1 MNTKKVDLA
10 KITLGVLFISI
21 LIISC
26 FLVLRPFL
34 PALVWATMITIAT
47 WPLMLMMQ
55 RLLWGKRM
63 LATLFM
69 TLVLLLMFVIP
80 LFMTLANVAEKAPM
94 LIELGTHI
102 SQSPPPE
109 LLWLQQIP
117 LVGSKLYDFWQQIL
131 ASGGQVLF
139 AKLAPYFG
147 QTARW
152 LAAQAG
158 NLGMLLVHFLLT
170 VGICGLLYHSGE
182 VVATGIRRFAHR
194 LAGPRGDNAAVLA
207 SQAIRAVAMGVVVT
221 ALVQSSVAGVG
232 LWIAGIPY
240 TMVLVVV
247 MFLLIVAQIGPF
259 PVLISCVGYL
269 YWSGDTTW
277 GTFLLV
283 WSLIAGT
290 MDNFLRPFLIKR
302 GANLPLILILVGV
315 IGGLLAMGIIGLF
328 IGPVVLAVAYTLL
341 DAWIKEGD
349 HQPEATHITAPPRA
363 D

>member
-1 MNTKKVDLA
+1 MNMKKVDLA
-10 KITLGVLFISI
+10 KITLGVLFLSI

-26 FLVLRPFL
+26 FLVLQPFL

-47 WPLMLMMQ
+47 WPLMLMVQ
-55 RLLWGKRM
+55 RLLWGKRS
-63 LATLFM
+63 LAALFM

-94 LIELGTHI
+94 LIELGTNI

-117 LVGSKLYDFWQQIL
+117 LVGDKLYGFWQQIL

-158 NLGMLLVHFLLT
+158 NLGLLFVHFLLT

-182 VVATGIRRFAHR
+182 VVAAGIRRFAHR
-194 LAGPRGDNAAVLA
+194 LAGQRGDNATVLA

-232 LWIAGIPY
+232 LLIAGIPY
-240 TMVLVVV
+240 AMVLVVV

-259 PVLISCVGYL
+259 PVLLACIGYL

-302 GANLPLILILVGV
+302 GADLPLILILVGV
-315 IGGLLAMGIIGLF
+315 IGGLLTMGIIGLF
-328 IGPVVLAVAYTLL
+328 IGPVVLAVGYTLL
-341 DAWIKEGD
+341 DAWIKED
-349 HQPEATHITAPPRA
+349 DQPAAAAVEAPKAQ
-363 D
+363 

>member
-1 MNTKKVDLA
+1 MIIKKPDLA
-10 KITLGVLFISI
+10 KLTLGVLFLSI
-21 LIISC
+21 LIASC

-55 RLLWGKRM
+55 RLLWGKRT
-63 LATLFM
+63 LAAFVM
-69 TLVLLLMFVIP
+69 TLILLLIFVIP

-94 LIELGTHI
+94 LIDLATTI
-102 SQSPPPE
+102 SKSPPPE

-117 LVGSKLYDFWQQIL
+117 LAGDKLFELWQQIL

-152 LAAQAG
+152 LASQAG
-158 NLGMLLVHFLLT
+158 NLGLLFVHFLLT

-182 VVATGIRRFAHR
+182 TVAVGIRRFAHR
-194 LAGPRGDNAAVLA
+194 LAGERGDNATVLA

-221 ALVQSSVAGVG
+221 ALVQSSVAGIG
-232 LWIAGIPY
+232 LLIAGIPY
-240 TMVLVVV
+240 VMILVVL

-259 PVLISCVGYL
+259 PVLLASVGYL

-283 WSLIAGT
+283 WSLLAGT

-302 GANLPLILILVGV
+302 GADLPLILILVGV

-328 IGPVVLAVAYTLL
+328 IGPVVLAVGYTLL

-349 HQPEATHITAPPRA
+349 LQPEAAAIAAPPKA
-363 D
+363 E